1 MNNLVNK
8 NVFITGASSGIG
20 KACAEAFAKQ
30 KANLILTAR
39 RIEKLNE
46 LAKKLSGETGV
57 KVKCIEL
64 DVRDKKK
71 VYEVASSL
79 DGEWENIDILINNAG
94 LAKGFDKI
102 YEGKTDDWE
111 EMIDTNIKGLLY
123 VTRHLLPLMVTRGE
137 GHIINIGSLAGHEVY
152 PYGNVYAATK
162 FAVNALSRSIR
173 LDVIDKGIK
182 VSSVDPG
189 LVETDF
195 SIVRFS
201 GDEERAKNVYSGIEP
216 LTAEDIAE
224 AVLFCADRP
233 AHVNINEVILTPVA
247 QASATLVHRKNN

>member
-1 MNNLVNK
+1 MNNLANK
-8 NVFITGASSGIG
+8 IVFITGASSGIG
-20 KACAEAFAKQ
+20 KACAEAFAGQ

-46 LAKKLSGETGV
+46 LAQKLSAKTGV
-57 KVKCIEL
+57 KVKFLEL
-64 DVRDKKK
+64 DVRDKNR
-71 VYEVASSL
+71 VNEVVSSL
-79 DGEWENIDILINNAG
+79 DNDWKNIDILINNAG
-94 LAKGFDKI
+94 LARGFCKI
-102 YEGKTDDWE
+102 YEGETVDWE

-123 VTRHLLPLMVTRGE
+123 VTRQILPLMVSRE
-137 GHIINIGSLAGHEVY
+137 RGHIINIGSLAGHEVY
-152 PYGNVYAATK
+152 PNGNVYAATK
-162 FAVNALSRSIR
+162 FAVNALSKSTR

-189 LVETDF
+189 LVETEF
-195 SIVRFS
+195 SYVRFS

>member
-1 MNNLVNK
+1 MNNLDNK
-8 NVFITGASSGIG
+8 NIFITGASSGIG
-20 KACAEAFAKQ
+20 KACAEVFTKQ
-30 KANLILTAR
+30 KANLVLTAR

-46 LAKKLSGETGV
+46 LAQKLSGQTGV
-57 KVKCIEL
+57 KIKCIEL

-71 VYEVASSL
+71 VQEVISSL
-79 DGEWENIDILINNAG
+79 DGDWKNIDVLINNAG
-94 LAKGFDKI
+94 LARGFGKI
-102 YEGKTDDWE
+102 YEGETDDWE

-123 VTRHLLPLMVTRGE
+123 VTRELVPLMVARE
-137 GHIINIGSLAGHEVY
+137 KGHIINIGSLAGHEVY
-152 PYGNVYAATK
+152 PNGNVYAATK

-189 LVETDF
+189 LVETEF

-201 GDEERAKNVYSGIEP
+201 GDEERAKNVYNGIEP
-216 LTAEDIAE
+216 LIAKDIAE

-247 QASATLVHRKNN
+247 QASATLVHRKSN

>member
-30 KANLILTAR
+30 RANLILTAR

-46 LAKKLSGETGV
+46 LANKLSRETGV

-71 VYEVASSL
+71 VHEVASSL
-79 DGEWENIDILINNAG
+79 VGEWKNIDILINNAG

-123 VTRHLLPLMVTRGE
+123 VTRQLLPLMVARGE

-201 GDEERAKNVYSGIEP
+201 GDKERAKNVYSGIEP
-216 LTAEDIAE
+216 LTAKDIAE
-224 AVLFCADRP
+224 AVLFCSNRP

>member
-123 VTRHLLPLMVTRGE
+123 VTRHLLPLMVARGE

>member
-1 MNNLVNK
+1 
-8 NVFITGASSGIG
+8 
-20 KACAEAFAKQ
+20 
-30 KANLILTAR
+30 
-39 RIEKLNE
+39 
-46 LAKKLSGETGV
+46 
-57 KVKCIEL
+57 
-64 DVRDKKK
+64 
-71 VYEVASSL
+71 
-79 DGEWENIDILINNAG
+79 
-94 LAKGFDKI
+94 
-102 YEGKTDDWE
+102 
-111 EMIDTNIKGLLY
+111 MIDTNIKGLLY
-123 VTRHLLPLMVTRGE
+123 VTRHLLPLMIARRE

-201 GDEERAKNVYSGIEP
+201 GDKERAKNVYSGIEQ
-216 LTAEDIAE
+216 LTAKDIAE

>member
-20 KACAEAFAKQ
+20 KACAEACAKQ

-71 VYEVASSL
+71 VHEVASSL

-123 VTRHLLPLMVTRGE
+123 VTRQLLPLIVARGE
-137 GHIINIGSLAGHEVY
+137 GHIINIGSLAG
-152 PYGNVYAATK
+152 T
-162 FAVNALSRSIR
+162 
-173 LDVIDKGIK
+173 
-182 VSSVDPG
+182 
-189 LVETDF
+189 
-195 SIVRFS
+195 RFTHM
-201 GDEERAKNVYSGIEP
+201 V
-216 LTAEDIAE
+216 T
-224 AVLFCADRP
+224 FMQRP
-233 AHVNINEVILTPVA
+233 SL
-247 QASATLVHRKNN
+247 L

>member
-123 VTRHLLPLMVTRGE
+123 VTRHLLPLMVARGE

-195 SIVRFS
+195 SMVRFS

>member
-1 MNNLVNK
+1 MNNLDNK
-8 NVFITGASSGIG
+8 NIFITGASSGIG
-20 KACAEAFAKQ
+20 KACAEAFARQ

-39 RIEKLNE
+39 RIDKLND
-46 LAKKLSGETGV
+46 LAQKLSGETGA
-57 KVKCIEL
+57 KIKCIEL

-71 VYEVASSL
+71 VHEVILSL
-79 DGEWENIDILINNAG
+79 DGDWKNIDVLINNAG
-94 LAKGFDKI
+94 LARGFGKI
-102 YEGKTDDWE
+102 YEGETDDWE

-123 VTRHLLPLMVTRGE
+123 VTRELVPLMVAQE
-137 GHIINIGSLAGHEVY
+137 KGHIINIGSLAGHEVY
-152 PYGNVYAATK
+152 PNGNVYAATK

-189 LVETDF
+189 LVETEF

-201 GDEERAKNVYSGIEP
+201 GDEERAKNVYNGIEP
-216 LTAEDIAE
+216 LIAKDIAE

-233 AHVNINEVILTPVA
+233 AHVNINEVILTPLA
-247 QASATLVHRKNN
+247 QASAMLVHRKSD

>member
-1 MNNLVNK
+1 MNNFVNK

-20 KACAEAFAKQ
+20 KACAEIFSRQ

-39 RIEKLNE
+39 RVEKLNE
-46 LAKKLSGETGV
+46 LAKKLTEETAV
-57 KVKCIEL
+57 KVKCIGL
-64 DVRDKKK
+64 DVRDKKR
-71 VYEVASSL
+71 VHEVASSL
-79 DGEWENIDILINNAG
+79 DSDWKNIDILINNAG
-94 LAKGFDKI
+94 LARGFDKI
-102 YEGKTDDWE
+102 YEGKTEDWE

-123 VTRHLLPLMVTRGE
+123 VTRQLLPLMVTRE
-137 GHIINIGSLAGHEVY
+137 KGHIINIGSLAGHEVY

-201 GDEERAKNVYSGIEP
+201 GDEKRAKNVYSGIEP

-233 AHVNINEVILTPVA
+233 DHVNINEVILTPVA
-247 QASATLVHRKNN
+247 QASATLIYRKNN

>member
-1 MNNLVNK
+1 MNNLTNK
-8 NVFITGASSGIG
+8 IVFITGASSGIG
-20 KACAEAFAKQ
+20 KACAEAFAGQ

-46 LAKKLSGETGV
+46 LAQKLSAETGV
-57 KVKCIEL
+57 KVKCMEL
-64 DVRDKKK
+64 DVRDKDK
-71 VYEVASSL
+71 VNEVISSL
-79 DGEWENIDILINNAG
+79 DDDWKNIAILINNAG
-94 LAKGFDKI
+94 LARGFGKI
-102 YEGKTDDWE
+102 YEGETEDWE

-123 VTRHLLPLMVTRGE
+123 VTRQLLPLMVARKK

-152 PYGNVYAATK
+152 PNGNVYAATK
-162 FAVNALSRSIR
+162 FAVNALSKSIR
-173 LDVIDKGIK
+173 LDVIDKGIR

-189 LVETDF
+189 LVETEF

-201 GDEERAKNVYSGIEP
+201 GDEERAKNVYSGMKP

-224 AVLFCADRP
+224 AVLFCANRP
-233 AHVNINEVILTPVA
+233 DHVNINEVILTPVA

>member
-1 MNNLVNK
+1 MNSLVDK
-8 NVFITGASSGIG
+8 IVFITGASSGIG
-20 KACAEAFAKQ
+20 KACAEAFARQ
-30 KANLILTAR
+30 NAILILTAR

-46 LAKKLSGETGV
+46 LAQKLSTQMSV
-57 KVKCIEL
+57 KVKCLEL
-64 DVRDKKK
+64 DVRDKNK
-71 VYEVASSL
+71 VNEVISSL
-79 DGEWENIDILINNAG
+79 DDDWKNIDILINNAG
-94 LAKGFDKI
+94 LARGFGKI
-102 YEGKTDDWE
+102 YEGEIEDWE

-123 VTRHLLPLMVTRGE
+123 VTRQLLPLMVARKK

-152 PYGNVYAATK
+152 PNGNVYAATK
-162 FAVNALSRSIR
+162 FAVNALSKSIR
-173 LDVIDKGIK
+173 LDVIDKGIR

-189 LVETDF
+189 LVETEF

-247 QASATLVHRKNN
+247 QASATLVHRKND

>member
-111 EMIDTNIKGLLY
+111 EMIDTKIKGLLY
-123 VTRHLLPLMVTRGE
+123 VTRHLLPFMVARGE

-233 AHVNINEVILTPVA
+233 SHVNINEVILTPVA

>member
-39 RIEKLNE
+39 RIEKLNK

-123 VTRHLLPLMVTRGE
+123 VTRQLLPLMVARGE